1 MSKKIEIYS
10 GEITDWNWTRDYGI
24 AKILSGPMEGNDVF
38 VHYANVKYKAK
49 DEEGNLVVL
58 NGKQVYGREAAQGFE
73 FNGDPVE
80 IRKNMIWFDLYEKIY
95 FTLDDKAKN
104 IAFNVTFT
112 EQDTEDSYTEEFMR
126 KGLSKR
132 I

>member
-49 DEEGNLVVL
+49 DEGNLVVL
-58 NGKQVYGREAAQGFE
+58 NGKQVYGREAAQ
-73 FNGDPVE
+73 V
-80 IRKNMIWFDLYEKIY
+80 
-95 FTLDDKAKN
+95 
-104 IAFNVTFT
+104 
-112 EQDTEDSYTEEFMR
+112 
-126 KGLSKR
+126 R